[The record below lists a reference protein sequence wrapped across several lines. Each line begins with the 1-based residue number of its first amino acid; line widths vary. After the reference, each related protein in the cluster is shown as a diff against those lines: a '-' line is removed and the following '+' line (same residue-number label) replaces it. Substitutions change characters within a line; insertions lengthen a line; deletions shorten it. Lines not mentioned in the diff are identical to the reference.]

1 MRSVV
6 LSNYS
11 NIPSCFLNQDKSTYQ
26 LVKLKEF
33 KLLK

>member
-6 LSNYS
+6 LSYCS
-11 NIPSCFLNQDKSTYQ
+11 NIPSCLLNQGKSTYQ
-26 LVKLKEF
+26 LVKLEEF